1 MEADAGGLEWNGR
14 LWRAVLGQG
23 GTAYYLSHE
32 IDALSAAERHM
43 LQVLLHGNPRPAKG
57 DAAPWK
63 EWIRDALQG
72 GGDPFPGPV
81 RIDDEWERAVPP
93 FRWPVFAIGLKSVD
107 GRSSDLLSEA
117 QPMLESLTDAVE
129 FQPHVIEGDG
139 LMVAIF
145 PVGATERVDER
156 AGEETARAL
165 QDGLRSEGF
174 VEARAVWSGLIRGF
188 PELLQTVRRFVHILR
203 AAEVFLENERLFGV
217 RGLGVYELLLG
228 VRQPL
233 RQAYVEHVLPSAA
246 VATLGAE
253 LEQTVAVFVQC
264 DLNMSETARQIYLH
278 RNSLLYRIERIRD
291 LTGYDIRHFADAV
304 TVWTA
309 LLLRRL

>member
-1 MEADAGGLEWNGR
+1 MWCAVPGAGDT
-14 LWRAVLGQG
+14 V
-23 GTAYYLSHE
+23 YYVSHE
-32 IDALSAAERHM
+32 MDALSGAERHM
-43 LQVLLHGNPRPAKG
+43 LDVLLHGKSRPAKPDG
-57 DAAPWK
+57 APWK

-107 GRSSDLLSEA
+107 GRASDLLSEA
-117 QPMLESLTDAVE
+117 RPMLESLTDAVE
-129 FQPHVIEGDG
+129 FQPHVVDG
-139 LMVAIF
+139 NELLVAIF
-145 PVGATERVDER
+145 PVRATGRVDER

-165 QDGLRSEGF
+165 QDALRSEGF

-188 PELLQTVRRFVHILR
+188 PELLQTVRRFVHVLR

-233 RQAYVEHVLPSAA
+233 RQAYVEHVLPTAA

-291 LTGYDIRHFADAV
+291 LTGYDIRRFADAV